1 MQIVLHR
8 KRPGWFKVPFDVS
21 QPLWGVPG
29 SYFEDGLIIAHG
41 SHLPLLDVGIA
52 TKHLPPTGGLSTEW
66 AKRDASCEAQGF
78 KLRTTQ
84 QQAIDFALPRR
95 GILLCDEQRLGKTAS
110 AVMMDHEWR
119 LRWTVAQQVFLGAWQ
134 RPQLPYG
141 PLVIVAPLSTRAVW
155 LSWIKRIYQNIEIG
169 IIQGK
174 TFDKTILQQPIVF
187 GHYDIIHKWMSLF
200 EIGTLILDEVQFLTN
215 PDSRRTKAARLLAG
229 RAKHVVACTGTP
241 INKFPPDMYAVLD
254 MVAPGAWGSY
264 YEFAQRYGNP
274 TPTAH
279 GTRYEGISNET
290 ELRDR
295 LSEVMIRRLWRDV
308 HKDLPPITRSIVVA
322 DLTKVERN
330 KLDIL
335 AGKIKA
341 ERSNVAANLASY
353 RRTVSSIK
361 LSTVLAEVEK
371 VVERGEPV
379 VVWTWHKDFAEKILK
394 KLSDKGI
401 VGCLINGD
409 IAILEREKRMAEWRA
424 RSNAVL
430 IATMAVAGAGIDL
443 SHARIA
449 VFAEIDYTPAILG
462 QAEMRTFSPLR
473 AMDVLF
479 VVANHLVDQRI
490 VRSLVGKLSASDP
503 LGVAAAIDAIDAL
516 RDAVLG
522 PDEEGDLDRLLEDLL
537 ASC

>member
-1 MQIVLHR
+1 MMDYV
-8 KRPGWFKVPFDVS
+8 W
-21 QPLWGVPG
+21 
-29 SYFEDGLIIAHG
+29 
-41 SHLPLLDVGIA
+41 
-52 TKHLPPTGGLSTEW
+52 
-66 AKRDASCEAQGF
+66 
-78 KLRTTQ
+78 RTT
-84 QQAIDFALPRR
+84 
-95 GILLCDEQRLGKTAS
+95 S
-110 AVMMDHEWR
+110 AAGTWPSCCR
-119 LRWTVAQQVFLGAWQ
+119 TS
-134 RPQLPYG
+134 YG

-174 TFDKTILQQPIVF
+174 TFDKAILQQPIVF
-187 GHYDIIHKWMSLF
+187 GHYDIIHKWMALF

-308 HKDLPPITRSIVVA
+308 HEDLPPITRSIVVA
-322 DLTKVERN
+322 DLNQTERN

-371 VVERGEPV
+371 VVERGEPA

-394 KLSDKGI
+394 KLDEKGI

-449 VFAEIDYTPAILG
+449 VFAEIDYTPAVLG

-522 PDEEGDLDRLLEDLL
+522 PDEEGDLDRLLDNLL
-537 ASC
+537 ASV